1 MVIRRIGQIFVDLG
15 YITDDELDML
25 IEEQNQ
31 NSSQMIGRIAE
42 DMGLITDD
50 QLVQALAEQFGL
62 PTADIEGVVPPEDA
76 RDAVSNAM
84 AQLYRVVPL
93 QVNDGVITLATCDPQ
108 NLAMQDEL
116 RRFLGY
122 EIRLLVAAENQIL
135 RCIDKYFNEDT
146 ESIEKIIAEL
156 QSDEELKV
164 ATNKRI
170 S

>member
-15 YITDDELDML
+15 YITDDQLDML

-122 EIRLLVAAENQIL
+122 EIRLLVATL
-135 RCIDKYFNEDT
+135 
-146 ESIEKIIAEL
+146 SSS
-156 QSDEELKV
+156 SD
-164 ATNKRI
+164 
-170 S
+170 